1 MKLSIRVPLLIV
13 AVVLITSAAI
23 IVSVDLLV
31 TGNMEASTITGM
43 VSNGRINAE
52 LLETRL
58 ETLNNQL
65 WEIANR
71 ARTRTMDWEG
81 VVKANFSP
89 DVERI
94 DSLDIGLVYPDGTT
108 RYTRDQ
114 ATTNLGDRDYVKKA
128 FTGKSAVSDPIIS
141 RATGKLV
148 VMLSSPVFRD
158 DTKGAPVLGVV
169 VARKDGP
176 TFLSSLVELQTDY
189 KTGYVFL
196 VNSEGTIIAHPDAEL
211 VSRQFNPVKEAEK
224 DPSMKSMAD
233 MITKVINDNDK
244 TGNAEYVLNGKKIVC
259 VFMPV
264 PGMPWILVQNV
275 EKSEV
280 MAPVIRIRNTMM
292 IIGAI
297 CAALGAIVA
306 IFAGRSITAPLIRV
320 TEIVRH
326 TGSGDLTMRA
336 NVKSKDE
343 IGELANGFNAM
354 LDNIKNL
361 IATIKKESEHLSG
374 IGTALASSSGKTAM
388 AVETITSNI
397 QTIQNLAVN
406 QAASVTETNA
416 TMEQISGNIK
426 KLNDNV
432 EHQTESVSRSSS
444 AVEEMLANIQS
455 VTQTLFKNT
464 DKVNELTDA
473 SGVGRDGL
481 QTVVS
486 DVREIARESEGLFK
500 INSVMENIAS
510 QTNLLSM
517 NAAIEAAHAGDA
529 GKGFAVVAGEIRKL
543 AEGSSVQSKT
553 VVAVLKKIKGSIDK
567 ISNSTDNVLEKFEAI
582 EGGIKTVSDQ
592 EENIRGAMEEQGEGS
607 KQILEAIGQLNEITR
622 QVRSSSVEMLEGAK
636 EIISEGRN
644 LEKATDRITGG
655 MADMAASAGLINNAV
670 SEVNSISGQN
680 KEIIDN
686 LVVAVSRFK
695 V

>member
-1 MKLSIRVPLLIV
+1 
-13 AVVLITSAAI
+13 
-23 IVSVDLLV
+23 
-31 TGNMEASTITGM
+31 
-43 VSNGRINAE
+43 
-52 LLETRL
+52 
-58 ETLNNQL
+58 
-65 WEIANR
+65 
-71 ARTRTMDWEG
+71 
-81 VVKANFSP
+81 
-89 DVERI
+89 
-94 DSLDIGLVYPDGTT
+94 
-108 RYTRDQ
+108 
-114 ATTNLGDRDYVKKA
+114 
-128 FTGKSAVSDPIIS
+128 
-141 RATGKLV
+141 
-148 VMLSSPVFRD
+148 
-158 DTKGAPVLGVV
+158 
-169 VARKDGP
+169 
-176 TFLSSLVELQTDY
+176 
-189 KTGYVFL
+189 
-196 VNSEGTIIAHPDAEL
+196 
-211 VSRQFNPVKEAEK
+211 
-224 DPSMKSMAD
+224 
-233 MITKVINDNDK
+233 
-244 TGNAEYVLNGKKIVC
+244 
-259 VFMPV
+259 
-264 PGMPWILVQNV
+264 
-275 EKSEV
+275 
-280 MAPVIRIRNTMM
+280 
-292 IIGAI
+292 
-297 CAALGAIVA
+297 
-306 IFAGRSITAPLIRV
+306 
-320 TEIVRH
+320 
-326 TGSGDLTMRA
+326 
-336 NVKSKDE
+336 
-343 IGELANGFNAM
+343 
-354 LDNIKNL
+354 
-361 IATIKKESEHLSG
+361 
-374 IGTALASSSGKTAM
+374 
-388 AVETITSNI
+388 
-397 QTIQNLAVN
+397 
-406 QAASVTETNA
+406 
-416 TMEQISGNIK
+416 
-426 KLNDNV
+426 
-432 EHQTESVSRSSS
+432 
-444 AVEEMLANIQS
+444 MLANIQS